1 MAVIVDDVAVMVMD
15 LEAKVKDMDVWVVD
29 GEMSLIQSLQF
40 DGVEAG
46 HLAVEDVEVMFVKG
60 MSMSLMILKQKQPY
74 KKG

>member
-1 MAVIVDDVAVMVMD
+1 MGKDVAVMVMD
-15 LEAKVKDMDVWVVD
+15 LEAKVEDVDVWVVD
-29 GEMSLIQSLQF
+29 GEMSLSQSLQF

-46 HLAVEDVEVMFVKG
+46 HLAVEDVEEMFVKG